1 MFRPLRK
8 RLLRPRPLPSVP
20 EGQRLYAIGDIH
32 GRDDLLA
39 QLLDKI
45 MQDDAARHIADQQL
59 IFLGDLID
67 RGLESAAV
75 VERAMAT
82 ATALPNTRL
91 LMGNHEEVFLKA
103 LKGDEKAMRFFCRI
117 GGRETILSY
126 GMSEQTYNHLDY
138 AELIAETNRIVPE
151 THRRFLESFENMVV
165 VGDYAFVH
173 AGIRPEVPL
182 EEQKP
187 SDLRW
192 IRDQFLDFTAPHARI
207 IVHGHSI
214 SPSIEERPN
223 RIGLDTGAYTSGRLS
238 AMGFEG
244 SKRWAIEANGATG

>member
-1 MFRPLRK
+1 MFGPLRK
-8 RLLRPRPLPSVP
+8 RRVSSRPKASVP

-32 GRDDLLA
+32 GRDDLLEM
-39 QLLDKI
+39 LLDKI
-45 MQDDAARHIADQQL
+45 MEDDATRDVADQQL

-67 RGLESAAV
+67 RGPASAAV
-75 VERAMAT
+75 VERAMAV

-103 LKGDEKAMRFFCRI
+103 IGGDEKAMRFFCRI

-126 GMSEQTYNHLDY
+126 GMSEQDYNRFDY
-138 AELIAETNRIVPE
+138 AELVEETARIVPE
-151 THRRFLESFENMVV
+151 AHRRFIESFENMVL

-173 AGIRPEVPL
+173 AGIKPEVSL
-182 EEQKP
+182 DEQQP
-187 SDLRW
+187 GDLRW
-192 IRDQFLDFTAPHARI
+192 IRDSFLDHTAPHARI

-214 SPSIEERPN
+214 TPAIEERVN

-238 AMGFEG
+238 AMGFEA
-244 SKRWAIEANGATG
+244 SKRWGIEAAIVP

>member
-1 MFRPLRK
+1 MFGPLRK
-8 RLLRPRPLPSVP
+8 RILPSRPQASVP

-32 GRDDLLA
+32 GRDDLLE
-39 QLLDKI
+39 LLLEKI
-45 MQDDAARHIADQQL
+45 MEDDAARHIADQQI

-67 RGLESAAV
+67 RGLASAAV
-75 VERAMAT
+75 IDRAMAV

-103 LKGDEKAMRFFCRI
+103 LAGDEKAMRFFCRI

-126 GMSEQTYNHLDY
+126 GMSEDGYNRLDY
-138 AELIAETNRIVPE
+138 AELIEETNRIVPDA
-151 THRRFLESFENMVV
+151 HRRFIESFEDMVI

-173 AGIRPEVPL
+173 AGIKPEVPL
-182 EEQKP
+182 DEQQP
-187 SDLRW
+187 GDLRW
-192 IRDQFLDFTAPHARI
+192 IRDAFLDFSAPHARV
-207 IVHGHSI
+207 IVHGHTI
-214 SPSIEERPN
+214 TPAIEERSN

-244 SKRWAIEANGATG
+244 SKRWAIEAIGTA